1 MNPELLALDRVISIP
16 PYPPGRPIAAVA
28 REFGLDPAKIV
39 KLASN
44 ENPLGP
50 SPRAQQAVIAAAG
63 AMAPYPDF
71 DTFALKESLSRSLG
85 VSTERIMPGSG
96 SSDHIV
102 LVARAFLEPGRSAL
116 LPQYSFAAYQ
126 GAIASVGAGALV
138 APARNFGIDLERML
152 DAIDD
157 SVSVIYLATPNNP
170 TGTRI
175 ANGDL
180 DDFLRR
186 VPDRIVVVL
195 DEAYREY
202 LDPADRPA
210 TDHLPEMRPNVVVL
224 RTFSKIHGLAGLR
237 VGYAIGDPRMLR
249 ILRRLQLP
257 FAVSALAET
266 AAVAA
271 LDDTEFPAR
280 TRLLNMT
287 ERNRAQSALTAAG
300 IQYVPSQANF
310 ILLRVGDGQA
320 IFQELMRRGVI
331 VRPLA
336 NYRLPEWIRVSVGRP
351 HDNDVFF
358 HHLTELISR
367 DSSPQR
373 PGAAV

>member
-1 MNPELLALDRVISIP
+1 
-16 PYPPGRPIAAVA
+16 
-28 REFGLDPAKIV
+28 
-39 KLASN
+39 
-44 ENPLGP
+44 
-50 SPRAQQAVIAAAG
+50 
-63 AMAPYPDF
+63 
-71 DTFALKESLSRSLG
+71 
-85 VSTERIMPGSG
+85 MPGSG

-126 GAIASVGAGALV
+126 GAIASVGARALI
-138 APARNFGIDLERML
+138 APARDFGIDLERML

-157 SVSVIYLATPNNP
+157 SVRVIYLATPNNP
-170 TGTRI
+170 TGTKI

-180 DDFLRR
+180 DEFLKR

-202 LDPADRPA
+202 LEPVDRPS
-210 TDHLPEMRPNVVVL
+210 TDHLPEMRPNLVVL

-280 TRLLNMT
+280 TRLLNSA
-287 ERNRAQSALTAAG
+287 ERDRVQSALAAAG

-310 ILLRVGDGQA
+310 ILLRVGDGPA
-320 IFQELMRRGVI
+320 TFRALMCRGVI

-336 NYRLPEWIRVSVGRP
+336 NYQLPEWIRVSVGRP
-351 HDNDVFF
+351 DENDLFF

-367 DSSPQR
+367 DSPPRR
-373 PGAAV
+373 PGVAA